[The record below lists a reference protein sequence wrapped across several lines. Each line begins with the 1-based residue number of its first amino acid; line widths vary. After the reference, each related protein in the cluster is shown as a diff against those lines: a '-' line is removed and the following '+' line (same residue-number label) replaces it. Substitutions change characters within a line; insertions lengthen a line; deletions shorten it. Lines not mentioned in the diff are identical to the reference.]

1 MPSVYIINV
10 LSNFDG
16 DFVIGNIIGYCIRW
30 IGWMIIQGLARLSD
44 GIESITDKIYTL
56 NDFFESS
63 GIKEIIDLFKP
74 VLFVSLGLAIVYIGY
89 KLITDRDFK
98 GTKVINN
105 MTLSVIVIM
114 LLPTLMVKLNEVT
127 KYGLSAIRGGQS
139 IEQTTTANQIIKSNL
154 TDLYYLDKKD
164 FAIDKK
170 DFKNNIPVDVIKD
183 ININEEVDDKKVE
196 NKEVFKNKVVLNE
209 NGKKELEKLKK
220 EFFGLSQEKYFRFNF
235 NFWVIGISL
244 LCSILVI
251 LLTSIKVARLVYEL
265 AFIKIFAIFYAFAD
279 IGSGNGIRQ
288 ILKHILSVFA
298 IIFTTSVLLKI
309 YTLFSG
315 FVSQADL
322 NMFAKMIFIIGGSV
336 AVIDAPNIV
345 ERVLGI
351 DAGLKS
357 AWGVVAG
364 SYAAVKTTN
373 ELGKVASSVGSGVMS
388 LGSGAKGVAD
398 GLFSKNTSN
407 NNGSTTLE
415 EQMQRM
421 DNVNSDNPTSLN
433 EDNTN
438 NSNDNMN
445 KDSINSSEDNKNSSE
460 KSQSINDSLDS
471 KDTNSNENNSLNQ
484 DNNIGENYGARSS
497 LSEDIE
503 SKNAQSSTNAD
514 NIQNLNGSRNG
525 INNDIS
531 SINSKNLDGN
541 SNSLESQMSNNLES
555 SVSNPNSLES
565 SNSSNNLSSSGSSF
579 ENKMGN
585 NLESNVSNPSVLENS
600 SSSNR
605 LDDKYSINS
614 NQNRNDLGVN
624 KSIDTRTYG
633 SYVKDKMSNSNTMKN
648 VNKHYQLG
656 QNTGIKLK
664 NAINKNIN
672 KRK

>member
-1 MPSVYIINV
+1 MPSTDIINI
-10 LSNFDG
+10 LTNFDG

-30 IGWMIIQGLARLSD
+30 LGWMFIQVLAKLSD

-56 NDFFESS
+56 NNFFESS

-74 VLFVSLGLAIVYIGY
+74 VLFVALGLAIVYIGY

-98 GTKVINN
+98 GIKVINN

-127 KYGLSAIRGGQS
+127 KYGLEAIQGGQS

-154 TDLYYLDKKD
+154 TDLYYLDKND
-164 FAIDKK
+164 FAIDNK
-170 DFKNNIPVDVIKD
+170 DIKNNIPTDVIKD

-196 NKEVFKNKVVLNE
+196 NKEVFKNKVILNE

-244 LCSILVI
+244 VCSILVI

-279 IGSGNGIRQ
+279 IGSGQGIRQ

-322 NMFAKMIFIIGGSV
+322 NMFAKMIFIIGGSI
-336 AVIDAPNIV
+336 AVIDAPNII
-345 ERVLGI
+345 ERVFGI

-357 AWGVVAG
+357 SWGVVAG
-364 SYAAVKTTN
+364 SYAAAKTTN

-388 LGSGAKGVAD
+388 LGSGAKGMAD
-398 GLFSKNTSN
+398 GLFSRNSSN
-407 NNGSTTLE
+407 GGGSTPLE
-415 EQMQRM
+415 EQMKKM
-421 DNVNSDNPTSLN
+421 DNVNNDNPTSLN
-433 EDNTN
+433 EDNSN
-438 NSNDNMN
+438 NNMN
-445 KDSINSSEDNKNSSE
+445 KDSINSSEDNKNLSD
-460 KSQSINDSLDS
+460 KSQSINDSLDN

-484 DNNIGENYGARSS
+484 EKNIGENYGARSS

-503 SKNAQSSTNAD
+503 SKNTQSSTNAD
-514 NIQNLNGSRNG
+514 NIQNFNGNING
-525 INNDIS
+525 INDDIS
-531 SINSKNLDGN
+531 SIDSNNLN
-541 SNSLESQMSNNLES
+541 SNGSSLESQ
-555 SVSNPNSLES
+555 
-565 SNSSNNLSSSGSSF
+565 
-579 ENKMGN
+579 MGN
-585 NLESNVSNPSVLENS
+585 NLESNISNPSRLENS

-605 LDDKYSINS
+605 LDDKYSINP
-614 NQNRNDLGVN
+614 NQNRNDLGSN

-633 SYVKDKMSNSNTMKN
+633 GYVKDKLSNSNTMKN

-656 QNTGIKLK
+656 QNTGIKLR
-664 NAINKNIN
+664 NAIDKNIN

>member
-1 MPSVYIINV
+1 MPSTDIINV

-56 NDFFESS
+56 NNFFESS

-74 VLFVSLGLAIVYIGY
+74 VLFVALGLSIVYIGY

-127 KYGLSAIRGGQS
+127 KYGLSAIKGGQS

-164 FAIDKK
+164 FAIDNK
-170 DFKNNIPVDVIKD
+170 DIKNNIPVDVIKD

-279 IGSGNGIRQ
+279 IGSGQGIRQ

-298 IIFTTSVLLKI
+298 IIFTTSVLLKV

-345 ERVLGI
+345 ERVFGI

-364 SYAAVKTTN
+364 SYAAAKTAN

-407 NNGSTTLE
+407 SNESTTLE
-415 EQMQRM
+415 EQMQKM
-421 DNVNSDNPTSLN
+421 DNGNNTNPTSLN
-433 EDNTN
+433 EDNEN

-445 KDSINSSEDNKNSSE
+445 KDNINSSEDNKNTSD
-460 KSQSINDSLDS
+460 KAQSINDSLYN
-471 KDTNSNENNSLNQ
+471 KDTNSNENKSLNQ
-484 DNNIGENYGARSS
+484 DRNIGENYGARSS

-503 SKNAQSSTNAD
+503 SKNTQSSE
-514 NIQNLNGSRNG
+514 NG
-525 INNDIS
+525 INNNIQG
-531 SINSKNLDGN
+531 INSNNLN
-541 SNSLESQMSNNLES
+541 SNGSSLESQMDNNLDS
-555 SVSNPNSLES
+555 SISYPNRLENS
-565 SNSSNNLSSSGSSF
+565 SSSNNLNSNGSSL

-585 NLESNVSNPSVLENS
+585 NLESNVSNPSMLENS

-605 LDDKYSINS
+605 LDDKYSINP
-614 NQNRNDLGVN
+614 NQNRNDLGSN
-624 KSIDTRTYG
+624 KTIDTRTYG
-633 SYVKDKMSNSNTMKN
+633 GYVKDKLSNSNTMKN
-648 VNKHYQLG
+648 VNKHPNPSQ
-656 QNTGIKLK
+656 IPH
-664 NAINKNIN
+664 
-672 KRK
+672 R